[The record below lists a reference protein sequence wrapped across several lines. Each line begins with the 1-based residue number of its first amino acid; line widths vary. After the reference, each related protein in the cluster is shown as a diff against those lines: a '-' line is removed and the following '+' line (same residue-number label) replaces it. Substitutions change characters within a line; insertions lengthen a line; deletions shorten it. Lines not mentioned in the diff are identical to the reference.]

1 MKIKVVHKNKTGKVK
16 QGYSQTGSV
25 FEAKDAIAPTLDGA
39 AGRLFKVSIKKMKIK
54 KKQYGKHQQDCVH
67 DVSGISP
74 PVCPGTHGSGP
85 HLLKV
90 IIDQKGDGMEKS
102 KGSWKDKK
110 KKPAV
115 VDVGITTKKKKK
127 KQEIQIAD
135 FRNDEGL
142 RIRKGGNS
150 PTLAASHTSDGNKD
164 ISMCPPLV
172 MGTITEATGNR
183 AGSSSEF
190 LKSVENINN
199 VSGQIRRLTPVECEK
214 LQGFPPGWT
223 AEGIDKD
230 GNEVIMSDTQRYK
243 TLGNAVTTNVIE
255 ALIDKMFFGEE
266 YFNKKY
272 NIKVLEIKNFW

>member
-25 FEAKDAIAPTLDGA
+25 FEAKDAIAPTLDEA
-39 AGRLFKVSIKKMKIK
+39 AGRLFKVS
-54 KKQYGKHQQDCVH
+54 
-67 DVSGISP
+67 S
-74 PVCPGTHGSGP
+74 
-85 HLLKV
+85 
-90 IIDQKGDGMEKS
+90 KGDGMKKS

-272 NIKVLEIKNFW
+272 NIKVLKIKNFW

>member
-272 NIKVLEIKNFW
+272 NIKVLKIKNFW

>member
-25 FEAKDAIAPTLDGA
+25 FEAKDAIAPTLDEA
-39 AGRLFKVSIKKMKIK
+39 AGRLFKVS
-54 KKQYGKHQQDCVH
+54 
-67 DVSGISP
+67 S
-74 PVCPGTHGSGP
+74 
-85 HLLKV
+85 
-90 IIDQKGDGMEKS
+90 KGDGMKKS

-172 MGTITEATGNR
+172 IGGMQDHQTPREDGVCPCLPEAMGKGGGHTPMIMGTITEATGNR

-272 NIKVLEIKNFW
+272 NIKVLKIKNFW